1 MNIKNVVV
9 IGSGTMGSGIAAH
22 LCNANIPVTLLDL
35 KTEISEKARERIH
48 KSRPPLLID
57 KSKIKNIKVGNIEDD
72 FSVVEKADWV
82 VEAVVER
89 IDIKHQIYEKIFNS
103 RKDGAI
109 VSSNTSSIP
118 IKVLSQN
125 LNKEQKKDFC
135 ITHFFNP
142 VRYMGLLEIVK
153 NENNDLNKINQL
165 KEFCETELGK
175 GAIVCND
182 TPGFLGNR
190 VGVYAMQIAMTEAF
204 KMKLSVEEA
213 DAIFGRPMGIPKTGV
228 SVSYTHLTLPTMLPV

>member
-1 MNIKNVVV
+1 MDIKKVVV

-22 LCNANIPVTLLDL
+22 LCNANVPVTLLDL
-35 KTEISEKARERIH
+35 TTEISEKSRDRIF
-48 KSRPPLLID
+48 KSKPPLLLD
-57 KSKIKNIKVGNIEDD
+57 KTQINNIKVGNINDNFD
-72 FSVVEKADWV
+72 VVKEADWV

-89 IDIKHQIYEKIFNS
+89 IDIKHNIYEKIFKN
-103 RKDGAI
+103 RKEGAI

-118 IKVLSQN
+118 IKVLSEK
-125 LNKEQKKDFC
+125 LTLKEKKDFC

-153 NENNDLNKINQL
+153 NENNDLDKINSL
-165 KEFCETELGK
+165 KKFCEIELGK

-190 VGVYAMQIAMTEAF
+190 IGVFAMQVAMTEAF
-204 KMKLSVEEA
+204 KMKLS
-213 DAIFGRPMGIPKTGV
+213 IFKGFCHCNLHSKNTY
-228 SVSYTHLTLPTMLPV
+228 SVT

>member
-1 MNIKNVVV
+1 MKIKKVVI

-22 LCNANIPVTLLDL
+22 LCNANVPVTLLDL
-35 KTEISEKARERIH
+35 TTEISKIARDRIF
-48 KSRPPLLID
+48 KSKPPLLID
-57 KSKIKNIKVGNIEDD
+57 KSKINEIKVGNISDD
-72 FSVVEKADWV
+72 FDSVKEADWI

-89 IDIKHQIYEKIFNS
+89 IDIKHQIYDKIFKN
-103 RKDGAI
+103 RKSGAI

-118 IKVLSQN
+118 IKILSEH
-125 LNKEQKKDFC
+125 LTDDEKKDFC

-153 NENNDLNKINQL
+153 NENNDLKKIDSL
-165 KEFCETELGK
+165 KKFCENELGK

-190 VGVYAMQIAMTEAF
+190 IGVYAMQVAMTEAF
-204 KMKLSVEEA
+204 KMKLSIEEA
-213 DAIFGRPMGIPKTGV
+213 DAVFGRPMGIPC
-228 SVSYTHLTLPTMLPV
+228 LL